1 MVHSALTIVCLSVGI
16 REHNGGMKATL
27 KNLAVAIL
35 VLLVT
40 GCSTVSKSD
49 ASLEYRVDEVRYGPS
64 HMRDFE
70 EHLNAIA
77 LEGWTLVGFNDMGS
91 GLRVVA
97 SRPRR
102 SP

>member
-1 MVHSALTIVCLSVGI
+1 
-16 REHNGGMKATL
+16 MK
-27 KNLAVAIL
+27 NFSVAIL
-35 VLLVT
+35 VLLLT
-40 GCSTVSKSD
+40 GCRTLSPSA
-49 ASLEYRVDEVRYGPS
+49 ASLEYRVDEVRYGPT

-77 LEGWTLVGFNDMGS
+77 RDGWMLVGFNDMGS

-102 SP
+102 TP